1 MKRHFAVKF
10 ENHISIFTN
19 TSCGLPKSWGLK
31 IDQYGKKANLGSLL
45 FLIFVNNV
53 TQVENLDVNL
63 YVEDSRLFFQNK
75 DIP

>member
-1 MKRHFAVKF
+1 MKRHFPVKF
-10 ENHISIFTN
+10 ENHISIFTD

-31 IDQYGKKANLGSLL
+31 IDQYGKKKKKNLGSLL

-63 YVEDSRLFFQNK
+63 C
-75 DIP
+75 

>member
-10 ENHISIFTN
+10 VNHISIFTD
-19 TSCGLPKSWGLK
+19 TSCDLPKSWGLK
-31 IDQYGKKANLGSLL
+31 IDQYGKKSNLGSLL